1 MSWFNR
7 RPVEERAGEQQPAG
21 YSGAISEAHYLAAVG
36 SGGGGPSMARPYPGQ
51 RVAAQ
56 TSAAET
62 CARWWSGALSAA
74 EVTGDTYGAV
84 TPAVLAQAGRELI
97 RTGEVV
103 YRIDVAGSRVVL
115 VPAVTAYVSGSPDP
129 ATWRYKLTLTGPSDT
144 ETVELGRDEVVH
156 FMWAQLPERPWRGI
170 SPLALARVAARRAWA
185 AENRL
190 GDVASMSVGGN
201 SSYVLMADDW
211 EGMGEWVEGYKASRS
226 DPTNSGMPGFSDKEL
241 KVLNMGEGLA
251 PDAADVDNAR
261 EALLSIAAVCG
272 LPPLLVANNAQGGT
286 GLREAYR
293 QYIHASVAPMASGF
307 AAELSAKLDSDIELS
322 FTELRASDVAG
333 RARAYRSLVDAGYPP
348 AMAAEAAGLAEPPAT
363 ATTPESEP
371 GSGQ

>member
-1 MSWFNR
+1 MRWFGKG
-7 RPVEERAGEQQPAG
+7 VEERAEGVSG
-21 YSGAISEAHYLAAVG
+21 YAGAISEAHYLAAVG

-62 CARWWSGALSAA
+62 CSRWWSGALSAA
-74 EVTGDTYGAV
+74 EVSGDKYSAV

-97 RTGEVV
+97 RTGEIVF
-103 YRIDVAGSRVVL
+103 RIVVAGSRVVL

-129 ATWRYKLTLTGPSDT
+129 ASWRYRLTCNGPSNT
-144 ETVELGRDEVVH
+144 ETVELSRDEVVH
-156 FMWAQLPERPWRGI
+156 FMWASLPERPWRGI

-190 GDVASMSVGGN
+190 GDVASMPVGGPATHI
-201 SSYVLMADDW
+201 LMADDW
-211 EGMGEWVEGYKASRS
+211 EGMPEFAEGFKAARS
-226 DPTNSGMPGFSDKEL
+226 DPANSALPGFSDKKL
-241 KVLNMGEGLA
+241 DVINLGAGLA

-261 EALLSIAAVCG
+261 ESLLSIAAVCG
-272 LPPLLVANNAQGGT
+272 VPPLLVANNAQGGT
-286 GLREAYR
+286 GLREGYR
-293 QYIHASVAPMASGF
+293 QFAHASVQPMASGF
-307 AAELSAKLDSDIELS
+307 AAELSGKLDCDIELS

-333 RARAYRSLVDAGYPP
+333 RARAYRSLVDSGYPP